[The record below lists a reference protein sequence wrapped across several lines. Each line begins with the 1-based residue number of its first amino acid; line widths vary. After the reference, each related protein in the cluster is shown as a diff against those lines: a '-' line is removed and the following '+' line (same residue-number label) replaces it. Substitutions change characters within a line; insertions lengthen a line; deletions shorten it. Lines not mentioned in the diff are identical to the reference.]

1 MEGIYK
7 KSSLMLFAPIIKG
20 LLLGLILSISIGPV
34 IFAIIKQSLTN
45 GKRSGYAFVAGV
57 SSSDLVLLF
66 ICNVF
71 TSLFNLVLNHKSTI
85 ALTGAGFLL
94 LMGLYTLFFKKLKLE
109 NMGNDGQQKVT
120 SIKDLIGAYFSGF
133 LMNTLNPSVF
143 LFWFA
148 WTAAINNSAGDTP
161 NPLQYKLLVF
171 GTCLGFVLLSD
182 LVKVFLAG
190 KLRPRL
196 TEKSLVWINR
206 ISGIIILIFSAALLY
221 SALLIY

>member
-1 MEGIYK
+1 
-7 KSSLMLFAPIIKG
+7 MLVEPILKG

-57 SSSDLVLLF
+57 SSSDFVLLF

-71 TSLFNLVLNHKSTI
+71 TSLFNLVLNHKSAI
-85 ALTGAGFLL
+85 ALAGAGFLL
-94 LMGLYTLFFKKLKLE
+94 VMGLYTLFFKKLKLE
-109 NMGNDGQQKVT
+109 NMGSDGVNKTV
-120 SIKDLIGAYFSGF
+120 SIKDLVSSYFSGF

-148 WTAAINNSAGDTP
+148 WTAAINNSADDTP
-161 NPLQYKLLVF
+161 NPIQYKLVVF

-182 LVKVFLAG
+182 LIKVFLAG

-196 TEKSLVWINR
+196 TEKNLLWINR
-206 ISGIIILIFSAALLY
+206 FSGMIILIFSAVLLY

>member
-1 MEGIYK
+1 MVIE
-7 KSSLMLFAPIIKG
+7 PILKG

-45 GKRSGYAFVAGV
+45 GKSSGYAFVAGV
-57 SSSDLVLLF
+57 SSSDIILLF
-66 ICNVF
+66 VCNFF
-71 TSLFNLVLNHKSTI
+71 TSLFNLVLNHKSSI
-85 ALTGAGFLL
+85 ALAGAGFLL

-109 NMGNDGQQKVT
+109 NMGVDGVHKT
-120 SIKDLIGAYFSGF
+120 LGIKDLVSSYFSGF

-148 WTAAINNSAGDTP
+148 WTAAINTSADDTP
-161 NPLQYKLLVF
+161 NPVQFKLIVF

-182 LVKVFLAG
+182 LIKVFLAG

-196 TEKSLVWINR
+196 TQKNLVWINR
-206 ISGIIILIFSAALLY
+206 VSGMIILIFSAVLLY

>member
-1 MEGIYK
+1 
-7 KSSLMLFAPIIKG
+7 MLVDPILKG
-20 LLLGLILSISIGPV
+20 VLLGFILSISIGPV

-57 SSSDLVLLF
+57 SSSEFVLLF
-66 ICNVF
+66 ICNFF

-85 ALTGAGFLL
+85 ALAGAGFLL

-109 NMGNDGQQKVT
+109 NMGTDGVNKRV
-120 SIKDLIGAYFSGF
+120 SIKDLISSYFSGF

-148 WTAAINNSAGDTP
+148 WTAAINTSADDTP
-161 NPLQYKLLVF
+161 NPIQYKLIVF

-182 LVKVFLAG
+182 LIKVFLAG

-196 TEKSLVWINR
+196 TEKSLLWINR
-206 ISGIIILIFSAALLY
+206 VSGMIILIFSAALLY
-221 SALLIY
+221 SAILIY

>member
-1 MEGIYK
+1 
-7 KSSLMLFAPIIKG
+7 MLVEPILKG

-57 SSSDLVLLF
+57 SSSDFVLLF

-71 TSLFNLVLNHKSTI
+71 TSLFNLVLNHKSAI
-85 ALTGAGFLL
+85 ALAGAGFLL
-94 LMGLYTLFFKKLKLE
+94 IMGLYTLFFKKLKLE
-109 NMGNDGQQKVT
+109 NMGSDGVNKTV
-120 SIKDLIGAYFSGF
+120 SIKDLVSSFFSGF

-148 WTAAINNSAGDTP
+148 WTAAINNSADDTP
-161 NPLQYKLLVF
+161 NPIQYKLVVF

-182 LVKVFLAG
+182 LIKVFLAG

-196 TEKSLVWINR
+196 TEKNLLWINR
-206 ISGIIILIFSAALLY
+206 FSGMIILIFSAVLLY

>member
-1 MEGIYK
+1 
-7 KSSLMLFAPIIKG
+7 MLVEPILKG

-34 IFAIIKQSLTN
+34 IFAIIKHSLTN

-57 SSSDLVLLF
+57 SSSDFVLLF

-71 TSLFNLVLNHKSTI
+71 TSLFNLVLNHKSAI
-85 ALTGAGFLL
+85 ALAGAGFLL
-94 LMGLYTLFFKKLKLE
+94 IMGLYTLFFKKLKLE
-109 NMGNDGQQKVT
+109 NMGSDGVNKTV
-120 SIKDLIGAYFSGF
+120 SIKDLVSSYFSGF

-148 WTAAINNSAGDTP
+148 WTAAINNSADNTP
-161 NPLQYKLLVF
+161 NPIQYKLVVF

-182 LVKVFLAG
+182 LIKVFLAG
-190 KLRPRL
+190 KLRPRI
-196 TEKSLVWINR
+196 TEKNLLWINR
-206 ISGIIILIFSAALLY
+206 FSGMIILIFSAILLY

>member
-1 MEGIYK
+1 MFVEPF
-7 KSSLMLFAPIIKG
+7 LKG
-20 LLLGLILSISIGPV
+20 LLLGLILSLSIGPV
-34 IFAIIKQSLTN
+34 IFAIVKQSLTN

-57 SSSDLVLLF
+57 SSSDMILLF

-85 ALTGAGFLL
+85 ALAGAGFLL

-109 NMGNDGQQKVT
+109 NMGIDGVNKT
-120 SIKDLIGAYFSGF
+120 LSIKNLISSFLSGF
-133 LMNTLNPSVF
+133 IMNTLNPSVF

-148 WTAAINNSAGDTP
+148 WTAAIYNSADDTP
-161 NPLQYKLLVF
+161 NPIQYKLVVF

-182 LVKVFLAG
+182 LIKVFLAG
-190 KLRPRL
+190 KLRTRL
-196 TEKSLVWINR
+196 TEKNLIWINR
-206 ISGIIILIFSAALLY
+206 ISGLIILIFSAVLLY

>member
-1 MEGIYK
+1 
-7 KSSLMLFAPIIKG
+7 MLVDPILKG
-20 LLLGLILSISIGPV
+20 LLLGFILSISIGPV

-57 SSSDLVLLF
+57 SSSDFVLLF
-66 ICNVF
+66 ICNFF
-71 TSLFNLVLNHKSTI
+71 TSLFNLVLNHKSSI
-85 ALTGAGFLL
+85 ALAGAGFLL
-94 LMGLYTLFFKKLKLE
+94 LMGLYTLFLKKLKLE
-109 NMGNDGQQKVT
+109 NMGTDGVNKKV
-120 SIKDLIGAYFSGF
+120 SIKDLVSSYFSGF

-148 WTAAINNSAGDTP
+148 WTAAINTTADDTP
-161 NPLQYKLLVF
+161 NPIQYKLIVF

-182 LVKVFLAG
+182 LIKVFLAG

-196 TEKSLVWINR
+196 TEKSLLWINR
-206 ISGIIILIFSAALLY
+206 VSGMIILIFSAALLY

>member
-1 MEGIYK
+1 
-7 KSSLMLFAPIIKG
+7 MLVEPILKG

-45 GKRSGYAFVAGV
+45 GKRSGYAFVVGV
-57 SSSDLVLLF
+57 SSSDFVLLF

-71 TSLFNLVLNHKSTI
+71 TSLFNLVLNHKSAI
-85 ALTGAGFLL
+85 ALAGAGFLL
-94 LMGLYTLFFKKLKLE
+94 IMGLYTLFFKKLKLE
-109 NMGNDGQQKVT
+109 NMGSDGVNKTV
-120 SIKDLIGAYFSGF
+120 SIKDLVSSYFSGF

-148 WTAAINNSAGDTP
+148 WTAAINNSADDTP
-161 NPLQYKLLVF
+161 NPIQYKLVVF

-182 LVKVFLAG
+182 LIKVFLAG

-196 TEKSLVWINR
+196 TEKNLLWINR
-206 ISGIIILIFSAALLY
+206 FSGMIILIFSAVLLY

>member
-1 MEGIYK
+1 
-7 KSSLMLFAPIIKG
+7 MLVEPILKG

-57 SSSDLVLLF
+57 SSSDFVLLF

-71 TSLFNLVLNHKSTI
+71 TSLFNLVLNHKSAI
-85 ALTGAGFLL
+85 ALAGAGFLL
-94 LMGLYTLFFKKLKLE
+94 IMGLYTLFFKKLKLE
-109 NMGNDGQQKVT
+109 NMGSDGVNKSV
-120 SIKDLIGAYFSGF
+120 SIKDLVSSYFSGF

-148 WTAAINNSAGDTP
+148 WTAAINNSADDTP
-161 NPLQYKLLVF
+161 NPIQYKLVVF

-182 LVKVFLAG
+182 LIKVFLAG

-196 TEKSLVWINR
+196 TEKNLLWINR
-206 ISGIIILIFSAALLY
+206 FSGMIILIFSAVLLY

>member
-1 MEGIYK
+1 
-7 KSSLMLFAPIIKG
+7 MLVDPILKG
-20 LLLGLILSISIGPV
+20 VLLGFILSISIGPV

-57 SSSDLVLLF
+57 SSSDFILLF
-66 ICNVF
+66 ICNYF
-71 TSLFNLVLNHKSTI
+71 TSLFNLVLSHKSTI
-85 ALTGAGFLL
+85 ALAGAGFLL

-109 NMGNDGQQKVT
+109 NMGIDGAHKTV
-120 SIKDLIGAYFSGF
+120 SIKNLLSSYFSGF
-133 LMNTLNPSVF
+133 LMNSLNPSVF

-148 WTAAINNSAGDTP
+148 WTAAINTSADDTP
-161 NPLQYKLLVF
+161 NPVQYKLIVF

-182 LVKVFLAG
+182 LIKVFLAG

-196 TEKSLVWINR
+196 TEKNLLWINR
-206 ISGIIILIFSAALLY
+206 VSGMIILIFSAALLY

>member
-1 MEGIYK
+1 
-7 KSSLMLFAPIIKG
+7 MLVDPILKG
-20 LLLGLILSISIGPV
+20 LLLGFILSISIGPV

-57 SSSDLVLLF
+57 SSSDFVLLF
-66 ICNVF
+66 ICNFF

-85 ALTGAGFLL
+85 ALAGAGFLL

-109 NMGNDGQQKVT
+109 NMSTDGVNKKV
-120 SIKDLIGAYFSGF
+120 SIKDLVSSYFSGF

-148 WTAAINNSAGDTP
+148 WTAAINTTADDTP
-161 NPLQYKLLVF
+161 NPIQYKLIVF

-182 LVKVFLAG
+182 LIKVFLAG

-196 TEKSLVWINR
+196 TEKSLLWINR
-206 ISGIIILIFSAALLY
+206 VSGMIILIFSAALLY

>member
-1 MEGIYK
+1 MVIEAI
-7 KSSLMLFAPIIKG
+7 LKG

-45 GKRSGYAFVAGV
+45 GKSSGYAFVAGV
-57 SSSDLVLLF
+57 SSSDIILLF
-66 ICNVF
+66 ICNFF
-71 TSLFNLVLNHKSTI
+71 TSLFNLVLNHKSSI
-85 ALTGAGFLL
+85 ALAGAGFLL

-109 NMGNDGQQKVT
+109 NMGVDGVHKT
-120 SIKDLIGAYFSGF
+120 LGIKDLVSSYFSGF

-148 WTAAINNSAGDTP
+148 WTAAINTSADDTP
-161 NPLQYKLLVF
+161 NPVQFKLIVF

-182 LVKVFLAG
+182 LIKVFLAG

-196 TEKSLVWINR
+196 TEKNLIWINR
-206 ISGIIILIFSAALLY
+206 ISGMIILIFSAVLLY